1 MVEYITKNKL
11 LERDDSGKIDYLLTA
26 RNIGAKLLGT
36 YDEAKRAES
45 VGIEVGE
52 KYRDDFQ
59 RAEDTARHG
68 IFHGLLLDEKGKMN
82 MLEKLGFNYMNLQ
95 KDEDKT
101 GIKSYIKNLIALGNT
116 GEESNIDVNNN
127 KFSVA
132 LRRKMIAEGNPSEE
146 DFIDRVVN
154 IVQDLRKGKESP
166 EVDGLKLRL
175 SLGLLDEPIRK
186 RYKENI
192 LGGPTPYSDE
202 LNPAPNVGVVE
213 STKIPPKRPK
223 ELEFNKGGDTPKQV
237 ENKFDPEGDGYD
249 FKTAKEYG
257 IKPDKNGHYQSR
269 VPETGMILKGR
280 KHPTFDKTIEADKK
294 LGYQIVKGTDGR
306 YYSFKKSLAM
316 AEGGAT
322 MEKQMELFGGMG
334 GLKDDGM
341 NRDPISGNE
350 VPSGSMAEEVRDDI
364 PAQLSDGE
372 YVVPA
377 DVVRFF
383 GVKFFEDLRMQAKMG
398 LSQME
403 RTGRIGGEPVAVED
417 DMLDPKDEQAIR
429 IMMMGNEGGVVKA
442 AEGFDF
448 SKDAA
453 SKADPL
459 KPFQSFVG
467 STYFDAPTTKEIID
481 GVKDGVVNYYH
492 PDGRIQPVRYKDG
505 KLVNPE
511 DEQYT
516 TGQWSTTPPTSEEKT
531 QETRISTDRRDE
543 RESSNRERDTGGRDF
558 QQPEME
564 SAESTETLAK
574 RIGGTA
580 LYSDAEKTK
589 PLYMTESGYR
599 NLSAEYDRLGLEKK
613 GTSFAE
619 YNNLPMMT
627 KIQMSFGRD
636 YSQSDIAKILDKANE
651 TPSILQFGLLGAILK
666 PFIDKMG
673 TADKEGM
680 RKFEKETPKGFDP
693 YEFFNNDGEF
703 NAQAYYDKIGEGT
716 LLGTTRMD
724 RVLLG
729 IPSNVTPQQLAR
741 IEANRVRATDPKAAM
756 KRMKDAAKQFTYEG
770 ILEKEERA
778 GKGLT
783 GDLDTVAENEAFEQ
797 RMKEARDAA
806 GRQPTIQSG
815 PNTGSDNDD
824 GNQSGTGGQTSGFG
838 YQPSSSNINQSV
850 FGSDPE
856 ISTGYS
862 TPSTP
867 SYTTSNIPTGGG
879 GFVPFDKGGLA
890 SKPKAKPKRKKNT
903 KGLGTKPKAT

>member
-1 MVEYITKNKL
+1 MVEDITKNKL
-11 LERDDSGKIDYLLTA
+11 IERDDSGKVNYLLTA

-36 YDEAKRAES
+36 YDEAKRADS
-45 VGIEVGE
+45 VGIEVGK
-52 KYRDDFQ
+52 KYRDDFG

-68 IFHGLLLDEKGKMN
+68 IFNGLLLNEKGKMN
-82 MLEKLGFNYMNLQ
+82 MLEKLGFNYFNLQ
-95 KDEDKT
+95 KDEDET
-101 GIKSYIKNLIALGNT
+101 GVKSYIKNLIALENT

-127 KFSVA
+127 RFSVA
-132 LRRKMIAEGNPSEE
+132 LRRQMIAEGNSSEE
-146 DFIDRVVN
+146 DFVDRVVN

-166 EVDGLKLRL
+166 EIDGLKLQL
-175 SLGLLDEPIRK
+175 SLADLDEPIRK
-186 RYKENI
+186 RYKDNI

-213 STKIPPKRPK
+213 STKIPPKKPK
-223 ELEFNKGGDTPKQV
+223 ELEFNKGG
-237 ENKFDPEGDGYD
+237 
-249 FKTAKEYG
+249 
-257 IKPDKNGHYQSR
+257 I
-269 VPETGMILKGR
+269 
-280 KHPTFDKTIEADKK
+280 
-294 LGYQIVKGTDGR
+294 
-306 YYSFKKSLAM
+306 AM
-316 AEGGAT
+316 DE
-322 MEKQMELFGGMG
+322 QMELFGKQG

-398 LSQME
+398 LQNME
-403 RTGRIGGEPVAVED
+403 VNGRIGGEPVAVAD
-417 DMLDPKDEQAIR
+417 DMIPPEDEEKIR

-448 SKDAA
+448 SQDAT

-467 STYFDAPTTKEIID
+467 STYFDAPTTKEIVD

-492 PDGRIQPVRYKDG
+492 PDGRVQPVRYKDG
-505 KLVNPE
+505 KLVNSE
-511 DEQYT
+511 DSQYT
-516 TGQWSTTPPTSEEKT
+516 TGQWSTTAPTQQEKT
-531 QETRISTDRRDE
+531 QGTRETSSREDE
-543 RESSNRERDTGGRDF
+543 RESSNREKDTGGKDF
-558 QQPEME
+558 QQPEIEM
-564 SAESTETLAK
+564 SQSTESLAK
-574 RIGGTA
+574 KIGGTA

-599 NLSAEYDRLGLEKK
+599 NLSAEYDRLGLADK
-613 GTSFAE
+613 GTSFAQ

-627 KIQMSFGRD
+627 KVQMSFGRD
-636 YSQSDIAKILDKANE
+636 YSQSDIAKILDKSKE

-673 TADKEGM
+673 TADEKGM
-680 RKFEKETPKGFDP
+680 REFKQETPKGFDA
-693 YEFFNNDGEF
+693 YEFFNKNGEF
-703 NAQAYYDKIGEGT
+703 NAQAYYNKIGEGT
-716 LLGTTRMD
+716 LLGTRSAD
-724 RVLLG
+724 RFLLG

-741 IEANRVRATDPKAAM
+741 IEANRVKATDPQEAI
-756 KRMKDAAKQFTYEG
+756 KRMRDDARQFTYEG
-770 ILEKEERA
+770 MLEKEERA

-783 GDLDTVAENEAFEQ
+783 GDLDTVAENVAFEN
-797 RMKEARDAA
+797 RMKEARDVA
-806 GRQPTIQSG
+806 GRQPSTQSG

-824 GNQSGTGGQTSGFG
+824 GNQSGTGGQTSNFG

-890 SKPKAKPKRKKNT
+890 SKPKAKAKQKKNT